1 MTINQPINKKPEF
14 STFEKWL
21 VLFAIIF
28 AILGII
34 IFIGS
39 IFLFNYNET
48 YQLSEKINSDKFGE
62 FGSFVSGSVGAV
74 WALVSVILF
83 YITLR
88 LQRKELGLQREELEL
103 TRNELQGQKIEL
115 ERANS
120 FSAIQQFDNK
130 FFQMI
135 GLHNEIRNEIFID
148 VVKNSYFNMENKSGV
163 QFFQHLALM
172 IAKRFYET
180 DNNMG
185 NELNEQKLNRIYQKA
200 YHQYKAVLGHY
211 FRNLF
216 HVVRTVDESKLLN
229 DVEKKD
235 YIKILRSQLSQ
246 YELVLLSYNGI
257 MPYGENFYPL
267 INKYELLKNI
277 DFELWTPTGYFIKI
291 VTPSILTSKYPHLK
305 SVFEEQVRIFETN
318 AKVD

>member
-1 MTINQPINKKPEF
+1 MNTEQTTKKKSEY
-14 STFEKWL
+14 STLEKWL
-21 VLFAIIF
+21 IIFAIIF
-28 AILGII
+28 AILGVI
-34 IFIGS
+34 IFIVTT
-39 IFLFNYNET
+39 ILFNHNET
-48 YQLSEKINSDKFGE
+48 YNINEKINSNKFGE
-62 FGSFVSGSVGAV
+62 FGSFVSGVVGAI

-88 LQRKELGLQREELEL
+88 MQRKELGLQREELEL
-103 TRNELQGQKIEL
+103 TRNELKGQKIEL

-148 VVKNSYFNMENKSGV
+148 EVKNSYFNMENKSGV
-163 QFFQHLALM
+163 QFFQQLALM

-180 DNNMG
+180 KNIMG
-185 NELNEQKLNRIYQKA
+185 SELNEQKLNRVYQKA
-200 YHQYKAVLGHY
+200 FHQYKAVLGHY

-216 HVVRTVDESKLLN
+216 HIVRIVDENKLLN
-229 DVEKKD
+229 DNEKKD

-257 MPYGENFYPL
+257 MPFGVKFYPL

-277 DFELWTPTGYFIKI
+277 DFELWTPTNYHIKI
-291 VTPSILTSKYPHLK
+291 VTPSILTSKYPHLIR
-305 SVFEEQVRIFETN
+305 VFEEQTRIFKEN
-318 AKVD
+318 ISVD